1 MSCTGDFAEMLVEIL
16 LVLPLCSGSNKCKRQ
31 VFCTAEWPNQGCQR
45 IWQFPLHFCPPT
57 FVSSG
62 YAKLQHCP
70 GQGLSG
76 AVQPSPQSLLG
87 AQHTRGRDIPRG
99 AQDRQMA
106 PGCWQGEV
114 VLPLNSVAGKSWRHF
129 TVRAWSCL
137 CCLEQDLAA
146 RSHGMSTGSAGKC
159 RRKGKVQI
167 IVTSWSLNPELQRH
181 WICPGGR
188 WFPWSSGCLW
198 RGQQCWPAPLCLLP
212 FVRWPEITN
221 TNSSSSP
228 YISCE
233 DLTGVETCFIKCF
246 IKGKKCGLLVNRK

>member
-181 WICPGGR
+181 
-188 WFPWSSGCLW
+188 
-198 RGQQCWPAPLCLLP
+198 
-212 FVRWPEITN
+212 
-221 TNSSSSP
+221 
-228 YISCE
+228 
-233 DLTGVETCFIKCF
+233 
-246 IKGKKCGLLVNRK
+246 